1 MVSDGCICESIKAKE
16 MDEHIQKQ
24 GKLYY
29 RIRSMSRCTEGAAY
43 FNMILMSLY
52 ILQTTQQFHSWNNT
66 AISMNE

>member
-43 FNMILMSLY
+43 FNMHINEFVHSSNY
-52 ILQTTQQFHSWNNT
+52 TTVPFL
-66 AISMNE
+66 E